1 MTSAI
6 TNKIHITLEKAEAL
20 YQQKKASIIAD
31 WGEIKII
38 IGPFGPY
45 IKGPAIKPAS
55 GKGRARPN
63 NAKIPKDVDPKKLT
77 LEQAK
82 ALLKQKPTGATA
94 KTKAGVKTQ
103 AGAKPNTKAGAK
115 TKAKATTKTSGPKT
129 RHPKHIK
136 TKATK
141 TTN

>member
-1 MTSAI
+1 M
-6 TNKIHITLEKAEAL
+6 KA
-20 YQQKKASIIAD
+20 K
-31 WGEIKII
+31 IKII

-63 NAKIPKDVDPKKLT
+63 NAKIPKDVDPKQLT

-82 ALLKQKPTGATA
+82 ALLEQKPTSATA
-94 KTKAGVKTQ
+94 KTKAS
-103 AGAKPNTKAGAK
+103 ARSNAKASAK
-115 TKAKATTKTSGPKT
+115 TKAKATTKASSSKT
-129 RHPKHIK
+129 RHPKHTK